1 MQWRIYKMPDTKI
14 NLLVVDDNV
23 ALRASLS
30 QIFITLG
37 HTVRSV
43 EDGFSALFEIRQKA
57 PDILLSDL
65 NMPGMSGF
73 ELLSVVR
80 RRFPAIQAIAMSGAF
95 AGEGLQLGVAADA
108 FYEKG
113 TGLGTLLRIV
123 RDMAD
128 LTRPPTLRALGKLAP
143 IWIPRNG
150 HNPAG
155 EAYVMIACP
164 ECLRSFP
171 QILSQGL
178 CLIHETACVYCA
190 NSIHYA
196 ILQPTEPASPQAF
209 QRKPNLGAFLPR
221 RMADSH

>member
-1 MQWRIYKMPDTKI
+1 MPNAKI
-14 NLLVVDDNV
+14 NLLIVDDNV
-23 ALRASLS
+23 ALRSSLTH
-30 QIFITLG
+30 IFTSLG
-37 HTVRSV
+37 HTVRCA
-43 EDGFSALFEIRQKA
+43 EDGFSALREIRESV

-80 RRFPAIQAIAMSGAF
+80 RRFPSIQAIAMSGAF

-113 TGLGTLLRIV
+113 TGLGVLLRIIY
-123 RDMAD
+123 DMTQ
-128 LTRPPTLRALGKLAP
+128 LKHQPYLRTLGKLAP

-155 EAYVMIACP
+155 EAYVMITCP

-171 QILSQGL
+171 QVLSLAL
-178 CLIHETACVYCA
+178 CLIHETACVYCS

-196 ILQPTEPASPQAF
+196 ILQPTDPASPQAF
-209 QRKPNLGAFLPR
+209 QHKPNIREFVPG
-221 RMADSH
+221 RMAESH

>member
-1 MQWRIYKMPDTKI
+1 MPDTKL
-14 NLLVVDDNV
+14 NLLIVDDNV
-23 ALRASLS
+23 SLRSSLT
-30 QIFITLG
+30 QIFTTLG
-37 HTVRSV
+37 HAVRCA
-43 EDGFSALFEIRQKA
+43 EDGFSALVEIRLKL

-80 RRFPAIQAIAMSGAF
+80 RRFPSVQAIAMSGAF

-113 TGLGTLLRIV
+113 TGLGNLLRIV
-123 RDMAD
+123 HDMAQ
-128 LTRPPTLRALGKLAP
+128 LKQQPCIRPLGKLAP
-143 IWIPRNG
+143 IWILRNG

-155 EAYVMIACP
+155 EAYVMITCP

-171 QILSQGL
+171 QVLTPAL
-178 CLIHETACVYCA
+178 CLIHETACVYCS

-196 ILQPTEPASPQAF
+196 ILQPSDPASPQAF
-209 QRKPNLGAFLPR
+209 QHKPNIGAFVPR
-221 RMADSH
+221 RMAESH

>member
-1 MQWRIYKMPDTKI
+1 MPDPKI
-14 NLLVVDDNV
+14 NLLIVDDN
-23 ALRASLS
+23 APLRSSLS

-43 EDGFSALFEIRQKA
+43 EDGFSALVEIRQQA

-80 RRFPAIQAIAMSGAF
+80 RRFPSIQVIAMSGAF

-113 TGLGTLLRIV
+113 TGLGSLLRIV
-123 RDMAD
+123 HDMAD
-128 LTRPPTLRALGKLAP
+128 LKHPPLLRAIGKFAP

-155 EAYVMIACP
+155 EAYVMITCP

-171 QILSQGL
+171 QVLSQGV
-178 CLIHETACVYCA
+178 CLIHETACVYCS

-196 ILQPTEPASPQAF
+196 ILQPSDPASPQAF
-209 QRKPNLGAFLPR
+209 QRKPNLETFLPR